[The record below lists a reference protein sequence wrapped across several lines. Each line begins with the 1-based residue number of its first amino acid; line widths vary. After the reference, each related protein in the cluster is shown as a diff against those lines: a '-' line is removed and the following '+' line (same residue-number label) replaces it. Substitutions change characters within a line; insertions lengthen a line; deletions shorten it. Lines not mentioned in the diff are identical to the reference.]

1 MNRVNKKNMAKAKQP
16 FTKRDEMI
24 EGDVLEKP
32 AQAKESR
39 PSGASAK
46 ATRSVPTSGPV
57 LLIVLASLVLSVIA
71 LGVASFAVWQNDRIA
86 AVDESKS
93 EAVEKRFAASDATI
107 EANKISQ
114 QKDIVALKKRVD
126 SLSNAALSNNLID
139 TDETSNNDDANKNDT
154 KRVAARIDQRFVA
167 LEMAVKDLAAVI
179 TKKRADTTVSNMAGI
194 GANKK
199 ASSDFSLT
207 SDQASLLI
215 ISGLLA
221 DNMMGAPLNRW
232 INLLQVLA
240 DQGANIPDLG
250 QLRIAATPTPERSI
264 SLIQAAYD
272 LVPQMTKA
280 LNQADNDSGFLEK
293 TGAKLG
299 QLVRL
304 RAIGSGADRNEL
316 ALRAFESALAFQDL
330 NGAVRA
336 AARWAGPDLP
346 SLKNWLGLAQ
356 SRQSLDRVV
365 STLVAERLAG
375 ALAVQ

>member
-16 FTKRDEMI
+16 STKRDEMI

-46 ATRSVPTSGPV
+46 ATRPVPTSGPV
-57 LLIVLASLVLSVIA
+57 LLIALASLVLSVIA
-71 LGVASFAVWQNDRIA
+71 LGFATFAVWQNDQIA

-93 EAVEKRFAASDATI
+93 ESVEKRFAASDATI

-114 QKDIVALKKRVD
+114 QKDIVALKKQVD
-126 SLSNAALSNNLID
+126 ALSNNLID
-139 TDETSNNDDANKNDT
+139 TEKTSNNDAANKNDT

-179 TKKRADTTVSNMAGI
+179 TKKRADTTVSNMAGV

-207 SDQASLLI
+207 SDQATLLI

-240 DQGANIPDLG
+240 DQGANIPDLD
-250 QLRIAATPTPERSI
+250 QLRVAATPTPERSI
-264 SLIQAAYD
+264 GLIQAAHD

-280 LNQADNDSGFLEK
+280 LNQADNDAGFLEK

-304 RAIGSGADRNEL
+304 RAIGSGADGNEL
-316 ALRAFESALAFQDL
+316 ALRAFESALAIQDL

-336 AARWAGPDLP
+336 AGQWAGPDLP
-346 SLKNWLGLAQ
+346 SLKNWLGLAR

-375 ALAVQ
+375 ALSVQ

>member
-1 MNRVNKKNMAKAKQP
+1 MAKAKQP
-16 FTKRDEMI
+16 STKRDEMI

-32 AQAKESR
+32 AQARESR

-57 LLIVLASLVLSVIA
+57 LLIALASLVLSVIA
-71 LGVASFAVWQNDRIA
+71 LGFASFAVWQNDQIA
-86 AVDESKS
+86 AVDGSKS

-114 QKDIVALKKRVD
+114 QKAIVALRKQVD
-126 SLSNAALSNNLID
+126 ALSNALSNNLID
-139 TDETSNNDDANKNDT
+139 TDKPSYNDAANKNDT

-167 LEMAVKDLAAVI
+167 LEMAVKDLAAAM
-179 TKKRADTTVSNMAGI
+179 TKKRADTTVSNVAGV
-194 GANKK
+194 GANEK
-199 ASSDFSLT
+199 ASSDFSIT
-207 SDQASLLI
+207 PDQASLLI

-240 DQGANIPDLG
+240 DQGATIPDLD
-250 QLRIAATPTPERSI
+250 QLRIAATPTPERSLV
-264 SLIQAAYD
+264 LIQAAND
-272 LVPQMTKA
+272 LVPLMTKA
-280 LNQADNDSGFLEK
+280 LNQADHDSGFLEK

-304 RAIGSGADRNEL
+304 REIGSGADGNEL
-316 ALRAFESALAFQDL
+316 ALRAFESALAIQDL

-336 AARWAGPDLP
+336 AGRWAGPDLP
-346 SLKNWLGLAQ
+346 SLKNWIGLAQ

-365 STLVAERLAG
+365 STLVADRLAG
-375 ALAVQ
+375 ALSVQ

>member
-1 MNRVNKKNMAKAKQP
+1 M
-16 FTKRDEMI
+16 
-24 EGDVLEKP
+24 
-32 AQAKESR
+32 
-39 PSGASAK
+39 
-46 ATRSVPTSGPV
+46 
-57 LLIVLASLVLSVIA
+57 
-71 LGVASFAVWQNDRIA
+71 
-86 AVDESKS
+86 
-93 EAVEKRFAASDATI
+93 
-107 EANKISQ
+107 
-114 QKDIVALKKRVD
+114 
-126 SLSNAALSNNLID
+126 
-139 TDETSNNDDANKNDT
+139 
-154 KRVAARIDQRFVA
+154 AARIDQRFVA
-167 LEMAVKDLAAVI
+167 LEMAVKDLAAVM
-179 TKKRADTTVSNMAGI
+179 TKKRADTTVSNMEGV

-240 DQGANIPDLG
+240 DQGANIPDLD
-250 QLRIAATPTPERSI
+250 QLRIAATPTPERSLG
-264 SLIQAAYD
+264 LIQAAHD

-304 RAIGSGADRNEL
+304 REIGSGADGNEL
-316 ALRAFESALAFQDL
+316 ALRAFESALAIQDL

-336 AARWAGPDLP
+336 AGRWAGPDLP
-346 SLKNWLGLAQ
+346 SLKNWIGLAQ

-365 STLVAERLAG
+365 SALVADRLAG
-375 ALAVQ
+375 ALSVQ

>member
-16 FTKRDEMI
+16 STKRDEMI

-32 AQAKESR
+32 AQATESR

-46 ATRSVPTSGPV
+46 ATRPVPTSGPV
-57 LLIVLASLVLSVIA
+57 LLIALASLVLSVIA
-71 LGVASFAVWQNDRIA
+71 LGFATFAVWQNDQIA
-86 AVDESKS
+86 AVEESKS
-93 EAVEKRFAASDATI
+93 ESVEKRFAASDATI

-114 QKDIVALKKRVD
+114 QKDIVALKKQVD
-126 SLSNAALSNNLID
+126 ALSNNLID
-139 TDETSNNDDANKNDT
+139 TEKTSNNDAANKNDT

-167 LEMAVKDLAAVI
+167 LEMEVKDLAAVI
-179 TKKRADTTVSNMAGI
+179 TKKRADTTLSNMEGV

-240 DQGANIPDLG
+240 DQGANIPDLD
-250 QLRIAATPTPERSI
+250 QLRVAATPTPERSI
-264 SLIQAAYD
+264 GLIQAAHD

-280 LNQADNDSGFLEK
+280 LNQADNDAGFLEK

-304 RAIGSGADRNEL
+304 RAIGSGADGNEL
-316 ALRAFESALAFQDL
+316 ALRAFESALAIQDL

-336 AARWAGPDLP
+336 AGQWAGPDLP
-346 SLKNWLGLAQ
+346 SLKNWLGLAR

-375 ALAVQ
+375 ALSVQ